1 MTSALSDDA
10 LLTLAFSLNSSPG
23 AYAVLIGAGV
33 SASSGVPTAWGV
45 LSDLTS
51 QIAVV
56 DGEDPGSKPV
66 AWYEAKYGE
75 PGRYET
81 VLERVAGTKL
91 ARQQLLKGYF
101 EPSVDDVEAG
111 RKGPTGA
118 HRALA
123 RLVQTGSLRVIVTL
137 NFDRLI
143 EQAVRD
149 AGIEPTIVA
158 SSSDALGLPPLHMI
172 DCCIIHLHG
181 DYLNP
186 MSMLNT
192 QQELKGYP
200 ASIRRVLVQ
209 ILRDYGLIIVGW
221 SSTYDPALRGA
232 IASRYS
238 SRLPLVWIEPFAPSV
253 DARQLLTL
261 KKGLLLPTDADTAF
275 GRLADA
281 VDALSS
287 RGGRHPLTVAVAVE
301 TAKRELSG
309 HQVAISLHD
318 TVTRE
323 FARLLD
329 HADFHLPDYRDAAV
343 YGGYSEIYARIEGA
357 SQVCCALVATLA
369 RWGDTD
375 TDAWWI
381 DEIKRFSTVVTGN
394 GDTQLQSLRQIAG
407 CALFYAAGI
416 AACAGRRYDL
426 VGQLMRLKLPDAPLR
441 ANGFPA
447 QDLDPGIAYGSATGG
462 SRLLAV
468 MRPLLKEVLTLGDEA
483 LDDMWQL
490 FEVLRMVQTV
500 TSHPGFMDR
509 LRDYN
514 GAVENLRQTQD
525 ALRYAEL
532 AGFDRNA
539 AEAGLPALLLAKQ
552 KALQAIASL
561 VPVGRPH
568 VLTVDMHTDGWRSAV
583 ADRLAEELSSPG
595 SSHPLPG
602 FDDGGFVGA
611 QRDSVVMSAVSI
623 ALGAVGKE
631 LAWSRIFAGTP
642 PSSMWLD
649 IGKSSEE
656 AEQERI
662 HE

>member
-1 MTSALSDDA
+1 
-10 LLTLAFSLNSSPG
+10 
-23 AYAVLIGAGV
+23 
-33 SASSGVPTAWGV
+33 
-45 LSDLTS
+45 
-51 QIAVV
+51 
-56 DGEDPGSKPV
+56 
-66 AWYEAKYGE
+66 
-75 PGRYET
+75 
-81 VLERVAGTKL
+81 
-91 ARQQLLKGYF
+91 
-101 EPSVDDVEAG
+101 
-111 RKGPTGA
+111 
-118 HRALA
+118 
-123 RLVQTGSLRVIVTL
+123 
-137 NFDRLI
+137 
-143 EQAVRD
+143 
-149 AGIEPTIVA
+149 
-158 SSSDALGLPPLHMI
+158 
-172 DCCIIHLHG
+172 
-181 DYLNP
+181 
-186 MSMLNT
+186 
-192 QQELKGYP
+192 
-200 ASIRRVLVQ
+200 
-209 ILRDYGLIIVGW
+209 
-221 SSTYDPALRGA
+221 
-232 IASRYS
+232 
-238 SRLPLVWIEPFAPSV
+238 
-253 DARQLLTL
+253 LLTL

-329 HADFHLPDYRDAAV
+329 HADFHLPDYRDAAA

-369 RWGDTD
+369 RWGDTTSD
-375 TDAWWI
+375 TWWI
-381 DEIKRFSTVVTGN
+381 DEIKRFSTVATGN
-394 GDTQLQSLRQIAG
+394 GDTQLQSLRQIAS

-426 VGQLMRLKLPDAPLR
+426 VAQLMRLKLPDAPLR
-441 ANGFPA
+441 TNRFPA

-490 FEVLRMVQTV
+490 FEVLRIAETV
-500 TSHPGFMDR
+500 TCHPAFMDR

-514 GAVENLRQTQD
+514 GAVENCRKTQD
-525 ALRYAEL
+525 ALRYEL
-532 AGFDRNA
+532 AEFDRNA
-539 AEAGLPALLLAKQ
+539 AQAGLPALLLAKQ

-561 VPVGRPH
+561 AAVGRPH
-568 VLTVDMHTDGWRSAV
+568 VLTVDMHTDEWRSPV
-583 ADRLAEELSSPG
+583 ADRLADELSSPG

-602 FDDGGFVGA
+602 FDDGGFLGT

-623 ALGAVGKE
+623 ALGAVGNK
-631 LAWSRIFAGTP
+631 LAWSRVFDGTP

-649 IGKSSEE
+649 SGKSSEE
-656 AEQERI
+656 VEQGRI